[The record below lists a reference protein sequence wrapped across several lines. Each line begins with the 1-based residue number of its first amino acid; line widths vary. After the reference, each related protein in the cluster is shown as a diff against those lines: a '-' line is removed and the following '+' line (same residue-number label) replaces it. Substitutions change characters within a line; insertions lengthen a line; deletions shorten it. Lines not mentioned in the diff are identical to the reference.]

1 MQSGAVKISRSM
13 KYKRYTAEQK
23 AWAVGQMKSP
33 DNRTVVELAKETGI
47 TEVSLRHWR
56 DQARASGELVP
67 AGLASERWSSAE
79 KFRAVL
85 EAAPLSLAE
94 RGQYCRAKAIL
105 PEQLEHWRLAC
116 EGANEELGQTSG
128 ALGQVVSPTLQ
139 ERVRQLE
146 RELRRKTEA
155 LAETAAL
162 LVLGKKA
169 DAIWGRREQPAEEK

>member
-1 MQSGAVKISRSM
+1 M

-33 DNRTVVELAKETGI
+33 ANRTVVQLAKEAGI
-47 TEVSLRHWR
+47 TEVSLRKWR
-56 DQARASGELVP
+56 DEARANGELVP

-79 KFRAVL
+79 KFRVVL
-85 EAAPLSLAE
+85 ETAALSHAE
-94 RGQYCRAKAIL
+94 AGQYCRAKAIL
-105 PEQLEHWRLAC
+105 PEQVEQWRLAC
-116 EGANEELGQTSG
+116 EGANEELGQSSN
-128 ALGQVVSPTLQ
+128 AAGQVVNPTMQ
-139 ERVRQLE
+139 DQIRQLE

-169 DAIWGRREQPAEEK
+169 DAIWGRQERPAEER